1 MHTPFLPWHFLGS
14 LHVVTPRTPH
24 ISTAAMF
31 PKLGYDGVKQF
42 VCIQPFP
49 LLPLTMEAHIFN
61 AESSVMKSKVSS
73 PGLCHQ
79 QAVGNAVAE
88 VNGEKENISLV
99 CHLLIE
105 VRYGAVKT

>member
-1 MHTPFLPWHFLGS
+1 
-14 LHVVTPRTPH
+14 
-24 ISTAAMF
+24 
-31 PKLGYDGVKQF
+31 
-42 VCIQPFP
+42 
-49 LLPLTMEAHIFN
+49 
-61 AESSVMKSKVSS
+61 MKSKVSS
-73 PGLCHQ
+73 PRLCHQ